1 MSWLARRV
9 LCLNRIRRESS
20 RIYLLDQSGQHA
32 PDFREAC
39 VQRRMLLVGNQS
51 KVAGEEKEVFQLA
64 RRAGGDM
71 EKLAELRPAGSGGSF
86 RDVGRHG
93 SCRSPH
99 LARISESLVLGKD
112 YSCGIDAENQ
122 GVAFLP
128 DLELLKV
135 LHPAPPAISSLRIY
149 LQLITK
155 NCQPVGADSAN

>member
-1 MSWLARRV
+1 MNWLTGCV
-9 LCLNRIRRESS
+9 LCLSRIQRESS
-20 RIYLLDQSGQHA
+20 RIHLLDQPSQHA
-32 PDFREAC
+32 PDFVEAC
-39 VQRRMLLVGNQS
+39 MQRSVLLVGKQS

-64 RRAGGDM
+64 RGAGGDI

-86 RDVGRHG
+86 RDVGRHR

-99 LARISESLVLGKD
+99 LARNSEAFVLGKD
-112 YSCGIDAENQ
+112 HSCGIDAENQ

-135 LHPAPPAISSLRIY
+135 LHPALPVISALCIY

-155 NCQPVGADSAN
+155 NCQSVGAASAN